1 MKKGIRKM
9 LSAIACTA
17 LAMGCLAGCGSN
29 TGSPAAGT
37 TTESAA
43 ENASASASEVAADST
58 EGTAADDKVYQIG
71 ICQLVQHE
79 ALDRATQ
86 GFEDA
91 LVKLLGEDHV
101 QFNLQNA
108 QGDSQTCATIANQFV
123 NNGSDLIMANAT
135 DALVAARTATNTIP
149 IVGTSVT
156 SYGVALSLKDETATK
171 TGINVTGT
179 ADLAPLDKQAAMV
192 KEWVPD
198 AKKVG
203 ILYCSAEKNS
213 KYQATVVGAKLKEMG
228 LEVKEYTAADSN
240 EIASVTKLACQNS
253 DVLYVPTDNTM
264 ASSAKTIDNIAK
276 PAGVPIIAGEE
287 GICSG
292 CGIATLSISYYYIGY
307 KAGEM
312 AYDILVNG
320 KDPATM
326 DIEFVPEDK
335 LTKEYD
341 AARCKALGVKVVD
354 GYKAIES

>member
-1 MKKGIRKM
+1 MNKVVKKIAAVA
-9 LSAIACTA
+9 LSGLLVASVF
-17 LAMGCLAGCGSN
+17 AGCSGGSAKD
-29 TGSPAAGT
+29 TYT
-37 TTESAA
+37 
-43 ENASASASEVAADST
+43 V
-58 EGTAADDKVYQIG
+58 G
-71 ICQLVQHE
+71 ICQAMQHP
-79 ALDRATQ
+79 ALDKAIE
-86 GFEDA
+86 GFKKA
-91 LVKLLGEDHV
+91 LKDKLGDKVTFKE
-101 QFNLQNA
+101 QNA
-108 QGDSQTCATIANQFV
+108 SGDSTLCSTIVNQYV
-123 NNGSDLIMANAT
+123 SQNVDLIMANAT

-156 SYGVALSLKDETATK
+156 SYGVALGLKDETATK

-192 KEWVPD
+192 KEWVPN

-264 ASSAKTIDNIAK
+264 ASSAKTIDNIAQ

-292 CGIATLSISYYYIGY
+292 CGIATLSISYYDIGY

-341 AARCKALGVKVVD
+341 AARCKALGLKVVD
-354 GYKAIES
+354 GYKAIEG

>member
-1 MKKGIRKM
+1 MAFKIYSTDDNRVPGIEY
-9 LSAIACTA
+9 LPASAITPKVGMALTQTTGQLALATGATAPTYISMCEKDSECTA
-17 LAMGCLAGCGSN
+17 GDIIPVIRVGKDMILETTFAAAATSIKLGDKVTFKEQNACG
-29 TGSPAAGT
+29 
-37 TTESAA
+37 
-43 ENASASASEVAADST
+43 DST
-58 EGTAADDKVYQIG
+58 LCSTIVNQY
-71 ICQLVQHE
+71 VS
-79 ALDRATQ
+79 
-86 GFEDA
+86 
-91 LVKLLGEDHV
+91 
-101 QFNLQNA
+101 QN
-108 QGDSQTCATIANQFV
+108 V
-123 NNGSDLIMANAT
+123 DLIMANAT

-149 IVGTSVT
+149 IVGTSIT

-264 ASSAKTIDNIAK
+264 ASSAKTIDNIAQ

-292 CGIATLSISYYYIGY
+292 CGIATLSISYYDIGY

>member
-1 MKKGIRKM
+1 MNKVVKKIAAVA
-9 LSAIACTA
+9 LSGLLVASVF
-17 LAMGCLAGCGSN
+17 AGCSGGSAKD
-29 TGSPAAGT
+29 TYT
-37 TTESAA
+37 
-43 ENASASASEVAADST
+43 V
-58 EGTAADDKVYQIG
+58 G
-71 ICQLVQHE
+71 ICQSMQHP
-79 ALDRATQ
+79 ALNKATE
-86 GFEDA
+86 GFKQA
-91 LVKLLGEDHV
+91 LTDKLGDKVTFKE
-101 QFNLQNA
+101 QNA
-108 QGDSQTCATIANQFV
+108 SGDSTLCSTIVNQYV
-123 NNGSDLIMANAT
+123 SQNVDLIMANAT

-203 ILYCSAEKNS
+203 
-213 KYQATVVGAKLKEMG
+213 
-228 LEVKEYTAADSN
+228 TAADSN

-264 ASSAKTIDNIAK
+264 ASSAKTIDNIAQ

-292 CGIATLSISYYYIGY
+292 CGIATLSISYYDIGY